1 MGKGTLFRLSILP
14 LLLGLTLFETAL
26 GNELPRIC
34 ILAGNPGD
42 EEHHIAY
49 ETLLGQLSQTFT
61 ESFGIPE
68 ERLTVLYGPKAA
80 GYSGVCS
87 RENLLTELASLREQ
101 AKAGD
106 QSPVWIILIGHANKV
121 RGGALFNLSG
131 PDLSMRDF
139 GREIAKFSDETPV
152 VVWSTS
158 TASDSIIRYA
168 SGPNRAIISATG
180 PKDPE
185 NETEFPNAFLAAL
198 QDEAT
203 DSNDDGQ
210 VTVPELF
217 LATRSKVL
225 EIYQQGHFIIKEQA
239 YLDGDGNKKGTS
251 RPSRAD
257 TKGAARFFLTRT
269 QKNSEFD

>member
-1 MGKGTLFRLSILP
+1 MGKGTFVRLSILP
-14 LLLGLTLFETAL
+14 LLIYSTLFGT
-26 GNELPRIC
+26 GFGSDIPRIC
-34 ILAGNPGD
+34 ILAGNPGN
-42 EEHHIAY
+42 EEHHATY
-49 ETLLGQLSQTFT
+49 ETLLGQFSLAFT

-68 ERLTVLYGPKAA
+68 DRLTILYGPQAA

-87 RENLLTELASLREQ
+87 RENLLAELTSLRKQGE
-101 AKAGD
+101 AGD
-106 QSPVWIILIGHANKV
+106 SSPVWVILIGHANKV
-121 RGGALFNLSG
+121 RGGAMFNLSG
-131 PDLSMRDF
+131 PDISMRDL
-139 GREIAKFSDETPV
+139 GREISKFSDDTPM

-198 QDEAT
+198 QEEVT
-203 DSNDDGQ
+203 DSNGDGQ

-217 LATRSKVL
+217 LATRAKVM
-225 EIYQQGHFIIKEQA
+225 EIYEQGNFVIKEQA
-239 YLDGDGNKKGTS
+239 LLDGDGNKKGTS

-257 TKGAARFFLTRT
+257 TKGASRFFLTRT
-269 QKNSEFD
+269 QRNLEFD